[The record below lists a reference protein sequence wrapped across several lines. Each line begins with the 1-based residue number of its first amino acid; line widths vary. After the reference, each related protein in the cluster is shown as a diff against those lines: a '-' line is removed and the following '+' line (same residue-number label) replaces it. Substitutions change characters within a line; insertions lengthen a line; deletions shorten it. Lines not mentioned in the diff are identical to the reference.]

1 MMPRV
6 QPEALIQFGQ
16 ALLQSLG
23 APTEEAF
30 LVARLL
36 VDANLS
42 GHDSHGVIQL
52 PGYLDAHT
60 EGLIVPGARFTRE
73 RETPTTAL
81 IDAHWG
87 FGHRL
92 AYEAMQLAID
102 KARRDGISA
111 VGAFHCYHVG
121 HLGVYARLAAEVG
134 LVGMIAVN
142 DGGGGQRVVP
152 HGGVA
157 GRLSTNP
164 LAVGLPTGTAE
175 PFILD
180 MSTSVVAEGQVRLKR
195 VRGEHMPLGWMIDAL
210 GQATTDPED
219 FFRLSGSL
227 LPLGGDVGHK
237 GYGLG
242 LAVDVLAGILG
253 HAGYSRAQIPPYNN
267 GLFAIVIDIGR
278 FLPLE
283 TFTAE
288 VSDLIA
294 YIKSCPR
301 DSGVDELVYPGERA
315 AHTRRYRWRY
325 GIEVELETWRRLQI
339 IAQERGIQVPDSV

>member
-1 MMPRV
+1 MPRV
-6 QPEALIQFGQ
+6 QAGALIQFNQ

-23 APTEEAF
+23 GPTEEAS

-36 VDANLS
+36 VEADLS
-42 GHDSHGVIQL
+42 GHDSHGVVQI
-52 PGYLDAHT
+52 PGYLEAHA
-60 EGLIVPGARFTRE
+60 EGLIVPGAGFTRE

-81 IDAHWG
+81 IDGHWG

-92 AYEAMQLAID
+92 AHEAMRLAID
-102 KARRDGISA
+102 KARRNGVSA
-111 VGAFHCYHVG
+111 VGAYRCYHVG
-121 HLGVYARLAAEVG
+121 HLGAYALLAAEAGV
-134 LVGMIAVN
+134 VGMIAVN

-180 MSTSVVAEGQVRLKR
+180 ISTSVVAEGQVRLKR
-195 VRGEHMPLGWMIDAL
+195 LRGEHLPLGWMIDAL
-210 GQATTDPED
+210 GQATADPEH
-219 FFRLSGSL
+219 FFRMTGTL

-253 HAGYSRAQIPPYNN
+253 HAGHSRAPIPPYNN
-267 GLFAIVIDIGR
+267 GLFMMVVDIGR

-283 TFTAE
+283 EFTAG
-288 VSDLIA
+288 VRSLITN
-294 YIKSCPR
+294 IKNCPR
-301 DSGVDELVYPGERA
+301 DSGVDEIVYPGERA
-315 AHTRRYRWRY
+315 ARTRRYRRRY
-325 GIEVELETWRRLQI
+325 GIEIDPETWRRLRT
-339 IAQERGIQVPDSV
+339 IAQERGIQVPDSA